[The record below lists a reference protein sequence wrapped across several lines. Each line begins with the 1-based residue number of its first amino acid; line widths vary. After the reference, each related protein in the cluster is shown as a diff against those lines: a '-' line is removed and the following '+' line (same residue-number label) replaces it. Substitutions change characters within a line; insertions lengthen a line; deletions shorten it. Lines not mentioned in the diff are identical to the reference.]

1 MKSIAIIPARSG
13 SKGLPD
19 KNIRPVNGKPLMAYT
34 IEAAVQ
40 SGCFD
45 TVHVSTD
52 SEKYAE
58 IGRSFGADIPFLR
71 DPGSST
77 DTASTWTVMSEVLEK
92 YRKIGKT
99 FDSFMILQ
107 PTSPLRTARHIREA
121 FALLE
126 EKNGKS
132 VVAVCE
138 AEHSPLKFNTIPE
151 DGSLA
156 RFSDRRADRPRQQ
169 IETYYLIN
177 GAIYLV
183 RTENGTEFP
192 KDVYSDRCYGYR
204 MDRRDSVDVDD
215 EDDLA
220 MVEFLLSRRDRCI
233 CR

>member
-19 KNIRPVNGKPLMAYT
+19 KNIRLVNGKPLMAYT
-34 IEAAVQ
+34 IEAALQ

-58 IGRSFGADIPFLR
+58 LARSFGANVPFLR
-71 DPGSST
+71 SSERSS
-77 DTASTWTVMSEVLEK
+77 DIASTWTVMSEVLEK
-92 YRKIGKT
+92 YRDLGKT
-99 FDSFMILQ
+99 YDSFMILQ
-107 PTSPLRTARHIREA
+107 PTSPLRTARHIRES
-121 FALLE
+121 FDLLE
-126 EKNGKS
+126 KKDGTS

-138 AEHSPLKFNTIPE
+138 AEHSPLKFNTIPD

-156 RFSDRRADRPRQQ
+156 HFSDKRADRPRQQ
-169 IETYYLIN
+169 IDTYYLIN

-183 RTENGTEFP
+183 KTHNDTEFP
-192 KDVYSDRCYGYR
+192 KDVYSENCYGYV

-220 MVEFLLSRRDRCI
+220 MVEFLLSRRTR
-233 CR
+233 